1 MPPAMIGEALA
12 LLGAGAYGL
21 AGLSILR
28 GQATARGDNGVFL
41 SVVAT
46 AALSCLLWLVAGRVP
61 LRAVFGGGAL
71 PSLGFFALAG
81 LASIVLGRMTMY
93 RATVALGAVRASLL
107 RRLTPV
113 FAILFAVVLLGEV
126 PRAAT
131 LLGGAVI
138 LGGVLI
144 YLAPATGG
152 ARSRPL
158 PPGGLAIG
166 AASALFY
173 ALSYNL
179 RRMGLDGVPDA
190 ALGTCLGALTGG
202 IWMLAAAALRPGR
215 GIRALALD
223 KGPWHW
229 LAAGALSVGQILQF
243 FALQSASVAAVSILG
258 ALEVVFTA
266 LLILLFQPSE
276 PVARGRFL
284 LAAALALTGTAVLM
298 LG

>member
-1 MPPAMIGEALA
+1 MPLAMIGEALA

-21 AGLSILR
+21 AGLAILR
-28 GQATARGDNGVFL
+28 GQVTARGDNGVFL
-41 SVVAT
+41 SVVVT
-46 AALSCLLWLVAGRVP
+46 AALSFLLWLAAGRVP
-61 LRAVFGGGAL
+61 LHALTGGGAR

-93 RATVALGAVRASLL
+93 RATAQLGAVRASLL

-113 FAILFAVVLLGEV
+113 FAILFAYG
-126 PRAAT
+126 

-152 ARSRPL
+152 ARPL
-158 PPGGLAIG
+158 PLRPRGLVIG

-173 ALSYNL
+173 ALSYIL
-179 RRMGLDGVPDA
+179 RRLGLDGLPDA
-190 ALGTCLGALTGG
+190 ALGTCLGALTGCV
-202 IWMLAAAALRPGR
+202 WMLAAALWSGR
-215 GIRALALD
+215 GVRTLVLD
-223 KGPWHW
+223 LGPWHW
-229 LAAGALSVGQILQF
+229 LAAGALSLGQVLQF

>member
-41 SVVAT
+41 SVVVT

-61 LRAVFGGGAL
+61 LRAVLTGGGL
-71 PSLGFFALAG
+71 PSLGIFALAG

-126 PRAAT
+126 PRAST

-138 LGGVLI
+138 LGGVLL
-144 YLAPATGG
+144 YLAPSKAG
-152 ARSRPL
+152 SRPL
-158 PPGGLAIG
+158 PPWGLAIG
-166 AASALFY
+166 GASALFY
-173 ALSYNL
+173 ALSYIL

-202 IWMLAAAALRPGR
+202 VWMMAAAALRPGR
-215 GIRALALD
+215 GVRALILD
-223 KGPWHW
+223 RGPWHW
-229 LAAGALSVGQILQF
+229 LTAAALSVGQILQF

-266 LLILLFQPSE
+266 LLIVLFQPSE

>member
-21 AGLSILR
+21 AGLAILR

-41 SVVAT
+41 SVVVT
-46 AALSCLLWLVAGRVP
+46 AALSFLLWLVAGNVP
-61 LRAVFGGGAL
+61 LHAVLGGGTL

-81 LASIVLGRMTMY
+81 LASIVLGRITMY
-93 RATVALGAVRASLL
+93 RATAELGAVRASLL

-126 PRAAT
+126 PRATT

-138 LGGVLI
+138 LGGVLL
-144 YLAPATGG
+144 YLAPPKAV
-152 ARSRPL
+152 SRPL
-158 PPGGLAIG
+158 PRRGLAIG

-173 ALSYNL
+173 ALSYIL

-202 IWMLAAAALRPGR
+202 VWMLVAATLRGR
-215 GIRALALD
+215 GIRALILD
-223 KGPWHW
+223 RGPWHW
-229 LAAGALSVGQILQF
+229 VTAVALSLGQVLQF
-243 FALQSASVAAVSILG
+243 FALKSASVAAVSILG